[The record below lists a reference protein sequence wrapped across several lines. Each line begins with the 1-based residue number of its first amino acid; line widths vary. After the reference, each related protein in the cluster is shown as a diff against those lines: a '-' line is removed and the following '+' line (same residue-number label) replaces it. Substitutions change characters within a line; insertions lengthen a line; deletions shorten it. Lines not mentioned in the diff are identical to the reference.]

1 MKAKKEV
8 AVKGESRFHAEP
20 RELTAEEQSHIADL
34 QDAYGEVESVLKRL
48 HGAGASVSA
57 AMAALEES
65 YMWAVR
71 DFAGL
76 NHPAPP
82 PASARA
88 GSEHPGDHEIHP
100 C

>member
-1 MKAKKEV
+1 MATKK
-8 AVKGESRFHAEP
+8 AVKGDSRFHAEP
-20 RELTAEEQSHIADL
+20 RELLAEEEAHIADL
-34 QDAYGEVESVLKRL
+34 QHAYGEVESVLKRL
-48 HGAGASVSA
+48 HGAGTSVSA
-57 AMAALEES
+57 AMHALEQS

-76 NHPAPP
+76 NHPPQP

-88 GSEHPGDHEIHP
+88 GSGHPGDHEIHP